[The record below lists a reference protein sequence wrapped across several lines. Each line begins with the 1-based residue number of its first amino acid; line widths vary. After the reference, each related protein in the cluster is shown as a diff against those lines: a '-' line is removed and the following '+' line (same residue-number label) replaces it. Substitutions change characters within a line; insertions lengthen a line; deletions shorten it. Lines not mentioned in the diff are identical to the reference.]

1 MAVRGTTPDYTL
13 TLAGYDMTGQR
24 PYVTIRQGSTQ
35 LTLTGDR
42 LAVTVDESGSA
53 IAFSLTQQ
61 ETLRFKVGAADVQVK
76 TIDEGGSVKATGKAR
91 LDIEEALLERVITY
105 ADDTP

>member
-35 LTLTGDR
+35 LTLIGDR
-42 LAVTVDESGSA
+42 LAVTVDENG
-53 IAFSLTQQ
+53 LQQ
-61 ETLRFKVGAADVQVK
+61 NGNAPLLNGLHEKINNSYHI
-76 TIDEGGSVKATGKAR
+76 IDDSITGN
-91 LDIEEALLERVITY
+91 
-105 ADDTP
+105 DT

>member
-1 MAVRGTTPDYTL
+1 
-13 TLAGYDMTGQR
+13 MTGQR

-35 LTLTGDR
+35 LTLTDDR

-76 TIDEGGSVKATGKAR
+76 TIDEGGSVKATGKAK
-91 LDIEEALLERVITY
+91 LGIEEALLERVITY